1 MDAAHHGCRAASV
14 TTLLVAGVTL
24 VVFLLGR
31 IRRVRR
37 RYDAWGVR
45 RGFGTARQGGRSPD
59 PGPLPEEPVR
69 R

>member
-1 MDAAHHGCRAASV
+1 
-14 TTLLVAGVTL
+14 VTL
-24 VVFLLGR
+24 VVFLIGR

-45 RGFGTARQGGRSPD
+45 RGFGSARQGGRSPD